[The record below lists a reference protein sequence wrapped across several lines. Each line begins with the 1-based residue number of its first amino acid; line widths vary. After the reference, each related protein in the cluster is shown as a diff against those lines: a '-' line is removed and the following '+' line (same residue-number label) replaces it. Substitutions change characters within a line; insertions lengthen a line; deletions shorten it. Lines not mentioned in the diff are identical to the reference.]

1 MNLHAATSLAEDLG
15 IDLIDI
21 YGIHK
26 WIQMWASPLNDP
38 DIAYDRAVEK
48 KEKAGDDLGQSF
60 EEEGI
65 GNHELHEL
73 NWKAYQ
79 KACKELSEA
88 RKEHCMVKWTVERC
102 GFH

>member
-1 MNLHAATSLAEDLG
+1 MDPNAG
-15 IDLIDI
+15 IAPQRPGHSKRD
-21 YGIHK
+21 GQK
-26 WIQMWASPLNDP
+26 PSGQRIQKASQDKQTL
-38 DIAYDRAVEK
+38 

-65 GNHELHEL
+65 GNRELHEL

-88 RKEHCMVKWTVERC
+88 RKEHCMVRWTIERC

>member
-1 MNLHAATSLAEDLG
+1 MINLHAATSVAKDLG
-15 IDLIDI
+15 LDLVDI

-26 WIQMWASPLNDP
+26 WIQMQASPLNDL
-38 DIAYDRAVEK
+38 DIGSK
-48 KEKAGDDLGQSF
+48 KEGKSGDDFGQSF

-65 GNHELHEL
+65 GNRELHEL

-88 RKEHCMVKWTVERC
+88 RKEHCMVRWAVERC